1 MDITFGRWSEGLL
14 ELDGATLLWL
24 LIVATLS
31 VHLLCMNVASAG
43 PMICV
48 WLDWRERRD
57 ALAGHSG
64 RSLAAWSLGLYLLGM
79 VLGLVL
85 GWLHWSPEYAQ
96 HLSRLNSKVYFG
108 GWELLFSLVLM
119 VAHWLWWRWKPAT
132 GSALRLVRMF
142 LAFLA
147 STNLLYHFTFLFI
160 VLSDLD
166 SLGRDAPEVIDA
178 AAFRGLMSDPAVY
191 TRALHFILAAFAVA
205 GAAMMAI
212 SLRRAIQSQ
221 PQETGPDNTAG
232 NSTSER
238 PSTSA
243 DNRDAVW
250 GARWA
255 LVPTLLQVIVGFW
268 FMTQLPAPALR
279 RLMGGD
285 LVGTVLFGASLL
297 LAFHLMHRLAGVAM
311 GDTDRNSVH
320 RAVSL
325 MVVVVVLMTGTLE
338 RALPS
343 RVLYPQ
349 PEKPAMTPR
358 AFGFQWGAPRSASSI

>member
-1 MDITFGRWSEGLL
+1 
-14 ELDGATLLWL
+14 
-24 LIVATLS
+24 
-31 VHLLCMNVASAG
+31 
-43 PMICV
+43 MICV

-57 ALAGHSG
+57 PLAGHSG

-79 VLGLVL
+79 ILGLVL
-85 GWLHWSPEYAQ
+85 GWLHWSPEYVQ
-96 HLSRLNSKVYFG
+96 HLHRLHSKVYFG

-119 VAHWLWWRWKPAT
+119 VSHWLWWRWKPTTIA
-132 GSALRLVRMF
+132 ALRLIRMF

-212 SLRRAIQSQ
+212 SLRRANQ
-221 PQETGPDNTAG
+221 PRANEAAPRDAKHDATG
-232 NSTSER
+232 ER
-238 PSTSA
+238 PAPSA

-255 LVPTLLQVIVGFW
+255 LVPTLLQVFVGFW

-285 LVGTVLFGASLL
+285 LIGTLLFGASLL

-311 GDTDRNSVH
+311 GDRDRSSIH

-343 RVLYPQ
+343 RVLYPRT
-349 PEKPAMTPR
+349 EKPAVEVTHTLTSNLHNHRP
-358 AFGFQWGAPRSASSI
+358 SATISGPIPPLQKHSQP